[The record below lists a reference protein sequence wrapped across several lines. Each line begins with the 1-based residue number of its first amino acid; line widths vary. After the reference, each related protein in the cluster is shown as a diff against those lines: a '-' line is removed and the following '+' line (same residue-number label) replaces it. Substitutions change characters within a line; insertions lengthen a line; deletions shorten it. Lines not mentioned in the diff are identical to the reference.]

1 MSKIDWKKKLTSRK
15 LWVTVLGLILG
26 GAMML
31 DLDAGTAEKIA
42 GAVVAV
48 ANAVIYIITEGKIDA
63 AAVGNAANKVQDAL
77 EELEKVEA

>member
-1 MSKIDWKKKLTSRK
+1 
-15 LWVTVLGLILG
+15 
-26 GAMML
+26 ML